1 MTSSRVGTRSRIV
14 VAGTGGGVGT
24 TTVTALLF
32 AALVD
37 QPGGAPALL
46 DHSAGALGRRLAEGD
61 EAARLDIGVALHDL
75 GAHALDAGPECL
87 DDHATQ
93 LLVVT
98 AATPAGLRLAD
109 AAVSAIEERR
119 GAFGLWRT
127 TVVCEGVFGRHR
139 IGRDVDALRRRLG
152 WRRVIVLRPDP
163 ALAEGGRIPLARLSA
178 RSRRTV
184 TEIADVVR
192 SRRT

>member
-1 MTSSRVGTRSRIV
+1 MTMPPGSKAHVV

-37 QPGGAPALL
+37 EPCGAPVLL

-61 EAARLDIGVALHDL
+61 EAARIDDTVALHDL
-75 GAHALDAGPECL
+75 GAHALDAGPERL
-87 DDHATQ
+87 DDHTSQ

-119 GAFGLWRT
+119 GAFGRWRT
-127 TVVCEGVFGRHR
+127 TVVCAGVFGRHR

-163 ALAEGGRIPLARLSA
+163 ALAAGGRIPLARLSP
-178 RSRRTV
+178 RTRRTV
-184 TEIADVVR
+184 TELADVVR
-192 SRRT
+192 TRRT